1 MLRLVLAHDVLR
13 LRVPPGLVLVYVVA
27 QVQDRVQVRA
37 GGQVA
42 VGGEVAGLPVGAGDH
57 AEADPCGR
65 RLVGRGGQGASGG
78 GDGGAGGEPVP
89 VRRLRLE
96 PAHVHLDRVVGGGAR
111 GDGTGGDHVG
121 EVLVGGHLPAHLG
134 GRAETGTGH
143 CLGVGVTRVHS
154 RTPSGSGSPEATP
167 CRKAGAVPAAWAAEA
182 PSEVRGPARPWPPR
196 RGRPYGDGGLPR
208 PGKRGVDWSR
218 TITLP
223 TGTPLGTG
231 VGTQRA
237 GELWEFARPLKRY
250 VRKALPGPSGISP
263 AGPCRSLP

>member
-1 MLRLVLAHDVLR
+1 M
-13 LRVPPGLVLVYVVA
+13 
-27 QVQDRVQVRA
+27 QVRA

-143 CLGVGVTRVHS
+143 CLGGRGDAGPQQDPVGQRVARGDAVQEGGRGARGMGGRGAQRGEGAS
-154 RTPSGSGSPEATP
+154 AAVAAAARTT
-167 CRKAGAVPAAWAAEA
+167 
-182 PSEVRGPARPWPPR
+182 VRR
-196 RGRPYGDGGLPR
+196 RGLPR